1 MTEQETAILAALAA
15 SGNQALLAFYAK
27 EFKEGKPKRRSAAKG
42 EVTTVV
48 ITAPVHGNLYF
59 GSTHIEGG
67 QAKKSKKPG
76 EQSQG
81 TSNPVAPPPA
91 PPAPPPPAPPPVPT
105 PPPPAEPPAPSAP
118 PADPTPPP
126 VSPQEIEGADGVDE
140 EPEVETSTS
149 APTNDYGIGS
159 WGGQSEPPAPATSSW
174 GSPPEERRNSPPT
187 APPVGQDDL
196 DLELDF

>member
-1 MTEQETAILAALAA
+1 MPDQETIILAALAA
-15 SGNQALLAFYAK
+15 GGCQELLEHYAK
-27 EFKEGKPKRRSAAKG
+27 KFKEEKPKRRPAAKG
-42 EVTTVV
+42 DVTTLV

-105 PPPPAEPPAPSAP
+105 PPPPAEPPA
-118 PADPTPPP
+118 DPTPPP

-140 EPEVETSTS
+140 KPKVETSTS
-149 APTNDYGIGS
+149 APTNDYGIGR

-174 GSPPEERRNSPPT
+174 GSPPEERRESTPT
-187 APPVGQDDL
+187 APPAGQNDIDL
-196 DLELDF
+196 DLSF